1 VLFLHNDPEK
11 NDRQK
16 TLPQDE
22 ENDTGL
28 DPGSRNK

>member
-1 VLFLHNDPEK
+1 MKSNRKLPT
-11 NDRQK
+11 K
-16 TLPQDE
+16 TINSPQDE